1 MHLTAASEEAAGN
14 VTYDMHRQ
22 LLKSEIESYII
33 TPLSGGKQNNVI
45 RLHTSR
51 TLYKFYHY
59 RRLAEARLGGGKR
72 YRLLRKPEFHFNVY
86 SEEMYYSAEY
96 ILRKLKRDVDAIIV
110 HFYDGFLNTAT
121 VVRLGQITGARIFWL
136 MMDMAPLTGGCH
148 YAWDCDGYTRECG
161 RCVALYS
168 DNEHDRSYEQFE
180 LKKKLLDSYEEIEL
194 IAASEW
200 QYRQAKSSTL
210 YGSRRI
216 HKLLT
221 SVNPDV
227 YQSAGQSTHND
238 LNAFKDCKNIILFGA
253 RFLNEKRKGFHL
265 FVEVMDMLK
274 KMVSKDIQENTVIL
288 VAGEGDAASLANT
301 GWTYHHFGNVSNEE
315 LAQFLSKASIYVCA
329 SIEDSGPTMINQA
342 MMCGT
347 PVVSFE
353 MGVALDLVHDGQTGY
368 RVPHGDTMR
377 MADKIALILNASES
391 DHMLMRAN
399 CRAMAMEACHP
410 EKQMKKLEAIL
421 FNH

>member
-1 MHLTAASEEAAGN
+1 M
-14 VTYDMHRQ
+14 
-22 LLKSEIESYII
+22 
-33 TPLSGGKQNNVI
+33 
-45 RLHTSR
+45 
-51 TLYKFYHY
+51 YKFYHY
-59 RRLAEARLGGGKR
+59 RRLAAAHLGGNKR
-72 YRLLRKPEFHFNVY
+72 FRIIRKHEFHFNIY
-86 SEEMYYSAEY
+86 AEEIYYSAEY
-96 ILRKLKRDVDAIIV
+96 ILRKIKRNIDAIII

-168 DNEHDRSYEQFE
+168 DNELDRSYEQFE
-180 LKKKLLDSYEEIEL
+180 LKKKGLDGYNNIEL

-210 YGSRRI
+210 FGTRRI

-221 SVNPDV
+221 SVNPDT
-227 YQSAGQSTHND
+227 YQNAIENTHDKEFMFEEYENS
-238 LNAFKDCKNIILFGA
+238 IIFGA
-253 RFLNEKRKGFHL
+253 RFLNEKRKGFDL
-265 FVEVMDMLK
+265 FVAVMDILK
-274 KMVSKDIQENTVIL
+274 SMINDNIQQNTIIL

-301 GWTYHHFGNVSNEE
+301 GWTYHHFGNVSNDE
-315 LAQFLSKASIYVCA
+315 LAQLLSKASIYVCA

-368 RVPHGDTMR
+368 RVPLGDTMR
-377 MADKIALILNASES
+377 MADKIALILKASES
-391 DHMLMRAN
+391 DRMLMRAN

-421 FNH
+421 FHN